1 MFAFFFFFFFFP
13 SQSIRHRKW
22 KKQPGLGRSPLPC
35 GAGRASRC
43 ITNPRGGKGGCEG
56 TPPPLISEL
65 LREFRRRGSRGKPF
79 PFGNK
84 PSEVRTPNSDP
95 RASRASACPETMAAG
110 ACQIWP
116 QVQGPGGGS
125 RGSPRPPW
133 EGVAVGV
140 APAKRG
146 NPFCLIPIGALWQ

>member
-1 MFAFFFFFFFFP
+1 METAATFRTDPP
-13 SQSIRHRKW
+13 SLWCWRSITEHHQS
-22 KKQPGLGRSPLPC
+22 
-35 GAGRASRC
+35 AGRQ
-43 ITNPRGGKGGCEG
+43 RGLRGEP
-56 TPPPLISEL
+56 PPPLISEL
-65 LREFRRRGSRGKPF
+65 LREFRRRGSHGKLF

-95 RASRASACPETMAAG
+95 RASARPETTAAG

-116 QVQGPGGGS
+116 QVQGPGGS

-133 EGVAVGV
+133 EGVAAGV

-146 NPFCLIPIGALWQ
+146 NPFCLIPIGALWQLRR